1 MMTEQKR
8 NMALL
13 ILLALVWSSSFSAIK
28 VAVVETGPVTL
39 VGLRTLIGFF
49 VLLLFIQF
57 QSGFEWRP
65 YLRHLPYLFVMS
77 VVGMSLPFYLISD
90 AELVLDSSLTGLLM
104 SIGPLLTIIGAH
116 FFAEGE
122 RMTVNKMAGVLIGLS
137 GVVILFGHAALNA
150 GGTHIIPQ
158 ILVCCATGFY
168 VTAALMARRLPQVP
182 ALFIALV
189 IMGFVTLQML
199 PLAFMFEQPL
209 AWQGWSQDAWLAILW
224 LGALPTGFAFYL
236 RYYLIKRAGAGFTA
250 FIGYLIPVFS
260 VFLGALL
267 LGESLGMDKFIALG
281 LILAGLAVAQRTSQD

>member
-1 MMTEQKR
+1 MTEQKR
-8 NMALL
+8 NVALL

-49 VLLLFIQF
+49 VLLVFMQF
-57 QSGFEWRP
+57 QSGFAWRP
-65 YLRHLPYLFVMS
+65 YLRHLPYLFVIS

-104 SIGPLLTIIGAH
+104 SVGPLLTIIGAH
-116 FFAEGE
+116 FFADGE
-122 RMTVNKMAGVLIGLS
+122 RMTLNKMIGVLIGLS
-137 GVVILFGHAALNA
+137 GVMILFGHAATNA
-150 GGTHIIPQ
+150 GGAHIIPQ
-158 ILVCCATGFY
+158 ILVCCATGCY

-189 IMGFVTLQML
+189 IMGFVTIQML

-209 AWQGWSQDAWLAILW
+209 AWQGWSEDAWLAILW
-224 LGALPTGFAFYL
+224 LGALPTGFAFFL
-236 RYYLIKRAGAGFTA
+236 RYHLIKRAGAGFTS

-281 LILAGLAVAQRTSQD
+281 LILAGLAVAQRTSQG

>member
-1 MMTEQKR
+1 MTEQKR
-8 NMALL
+8 NVALL

-39 VGLRTLIGFF
+39 VGLRKLIGFC
-49 VLLLFIQF
+49 VLLVFVKF
-57 QSGFEWRP
+57 QSGFAWRP

-104 SIGPLLTIIGAH
+104 SVGPLLTIIGAH

-122 RMTVNKMAGVLIGLS
+122 RMTINKMIGVLIGLS
-137 GVVILFGHAALNA
+137 GVVILFGHAATNA
-150 GGTHIIPQ
+150 GGAHIIPQ
-158 ILVCCATGFY
+158 VLVCFATGCY

-189 IMGFVTLQML
+189 IMGFVTIQMM

-224 LGALPTGFAFYL
+224 LGALPTGFAFFL
-236 RYYLIKRAGAGFTA
+236 RYHLIKRAGAGFTS

>member
-1 MMTEQKR
+1 MTEQKR
-8 NMALL
+8 NVALL

-49 VLLLFIQF
+49 VLLVFVKS

-65 YLRHLPYLFVMS
+65 YLLHLPYLFVMS

-104 SIGPLLTIIGAH
+104 SVGPLLTIIGAH

-122 RMTVNKMAGVLIGLS
+122 RMTLNKMIGVLIGLS
-137 GVVILFGHAALNA
+137 GVVILFGHAATNA
-150 GGTHIIPQ
+150 GGAHIIAQ
-158 ILVCCATGFY
+158 ILVCCATGCY

-189 IMGFVTLQML
+189 IMGFVTIQML

-209 AWQGWSQDAWLAILW
+209 AWQGWSEDAWLAILW
-224 LGALPTGFAFYL
+224 LGALPTGFAFFL
-236 RYYLIKRAGAGFTA
+236 RYHLIKRVGAGFTS
-250 FIGYLIPVFS
+250 FIGYLIPVLS

-281 LILAGLAVAQRTSQD
+281 LILAGLAVAQRTSQG

>member
-1 MMTEQKR
+1 VSEQKR
-8 NMALL
+8 NVALL

-28 VAVVETGPVTL
+28 LAVVETGPLTL

-49 VLLLFIQF
+49 VVLLFIQF
-57 QSGFEWRP
+57 QADFVWRP

-104 SIGPLLTIIGAH
+104 SVGPLLTIIGAH
-116 FFAEGE
+116 FFAEDE
-122 RMTVNKMAGVLIGLS
+122 RMTVSKIIGVLIGLS
-137 GVVILFGHAALNA
+137 GVMILFGHAAMNA
-150 GGTHIIPQ
+150 GGAHIIPQ
-158 ILVCCATGFY
+158 ILVCCATGCY
-168 VTAALMARRLPQVP
+168 VSAALMARRLPQVP

-189 IMGFVTLQML
+189 IMGFVTIQIL

-209 AWQGWSQDAWLAILW
+209 AWQGWSSNAWLAIIW
-224 LGALPTGFAFYL
+224 LGALPTGFAFFL
-236 RYYLIKRAGAGFTA
+236 RYHLIKRAGAGFTS

-267 LGESLGMDKFIALG
+267 LGESLGLDKFIALG
-281 LILAGLAVAQRTSQD
+281 LILTGLAVAQRTAQT

>member
-1 MMTEQKR
+1 MTEQKR
-8 NMALL
+8 NVALL

-49 VLLLFIQF
+49 VLLVFMQF
-57 QSGFEWRP
+57 QSGFAWRP

-104 SIGPLLTIIGAH
+104 SVGPLLTIIGAH

-122 RMTVNKMAGVLIGLS
+122 RMTLNKMIGVLIGLS
-137 GVVILFGHAALNA
+137 GVVILFGHAATNA
-150 GGTHIIPQ
+150 GGAHIIAQ
-158 ILVCCATGFY
+158 ILVCCATGCY

-189 IMGFVTLQML
+189 IMGFVTIQML

-209 AWQGWSQDAWLAILW
+209 AWQGWSEDAWLAILW
-224 LGALPTGFAFYL
+224 LGALPTGFAFFL
-236 RYYLIKRAGAGFTA
+236 RYHLIKRVGAGFTS
-250 FIGYLIPVFS
+250 FIGYLIPVLS

-281 LILAGLAVAQRTSQD
+281 LILAGLAVAQRTSQG

>member
-1 MMTEQKR
+1 
-8 NMALL
+8 
-13 ILLALVWSSSFSAIK
+13 
-28 VAVVETGPVTL
+28 VTL
-39 VGLRTLIGFF
+39 VGLRTLIGFC
-49 VLLLFIQF
+49 VLLVFVKF

-104 SIGPLLTIIGAH
+104 SVGPLLTIIGAH

-122 RMTVNKMAGVLIGLS
+122 RMTLNKMIGVLIGLS
-137 GVVILFGHAALNA
+137 GVVILFGHAATNA
-150 GGTHIIPQ
+150 GGAHIIPQ
-158 ILVCCATGFY
+158 ILVSCATGCY

-189 IMGFVTLQML
+189 IMGFVTIQMM

-209 AWQGWSQDAWLAILW
+209 AWQGWSEDAWLAILW
-224 LGALPTGFAFYL
+224 LGALPTGFAFFL
-236 RYYLIKRAGAGFTA
+236 RYHLIKRAGAGFTS

-281 LILAGLAVAQRTSQD
+281 LILAGLAVAQRTSQG

>member
-1 MMTEQKR
+1 MTEQNR
-8 NMALL
+8 NVALL

-28 VAVVETGPVTL
+28 LAVVETGPVTL
-39 VGLRTLIGFF
+39 VGLRTFIGFF
-49 VLLLFIQF
+49 VVLIFIQF
-57 QSGFEWRP
+57 QSDFEWRP

-77 VVGMSLPFYLISD
+77 IVGMSLPFYLISD

-104 SIGPLLTIIGAH
+104 SVGPLLTIIGAH

-122 RMTVNKMAGVLIGLS
+122 RMTTSKVIGVLIGLF
-137 GVVILFGHAALNA
+137 GVVILFGHAAMSA
-150 GGTHIIPQ
+150 GWTHIIPQ
-158 ILVCCATGFY
+158 ILGCFATGCY

-189 IMGFVTLQML
+189 IMAFVTIQML
-199 PLAFMFEQPL
+199 PLAFLFEQPL
-209 AWQGWSQDAWLAILW
+209 TWRGWSAEAWLAILW
-224 LGALPTGFAFYL
+224 LGALPTGFAFFL
-236 RYYLIKRAGAGFTA
+236 RYHLIKRVGAGFTS

-281 LILAGLAVAQRTSQD
+281 LILTGLAVAQHKPKN

>member
-1 MMTEQKR
+1 MTEQKR
-8 NMALL
+8 NVALL

-49 VLLLFIQF
+49 VLLVFMQF
-57 QSGFEWRP
+57 QSGFAWRP
-65 YLRHLPYLFVMS
+65 YLRHLPYLFVIS

-104 SIGPLLTIIGAH
+104 SVGPLLTIIGAH
-116 FFAEGE
+116 FFADGE
-122 RMTVNKMAGVLIGLS
+122 RMTLNKMIGVLIGLS
-137 GVVILFGHAALNA
+137 GVMILFGHAATNA
-150 GGTHIIPQ
+150 GGAHIIPQ
-158 ILVCCATGFY
+158 ILVCCATGCY

-189 IMGFVTLQML
+189 IMGFVTIQMM

-209 AWQGWSQDAWLAILW
+209 AWQGWSEDAWLAILW
-224 LGALPTGFAFYL
+224 LGALPTGFAFFL
-236 RYYLIKRAGAGFTA
+236 RYHLIKRAGAGFTS

-281 LILAGLAVAQRTSQD
+281 LILAGLAVAQRTSQG